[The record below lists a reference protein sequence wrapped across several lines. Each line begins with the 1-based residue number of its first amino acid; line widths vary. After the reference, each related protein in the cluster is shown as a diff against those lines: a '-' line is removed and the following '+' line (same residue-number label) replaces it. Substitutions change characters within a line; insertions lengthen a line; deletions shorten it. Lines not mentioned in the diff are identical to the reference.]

1 MPLPAPDPDETM
13 PKDLQQLAGY
23 MRQSYTEARQW
34 WESPGSPVLQ
44 DGPCPTTCSMRRAV
58 TANPPGRH
66 GHRRISD
73 RRGHAMSDA
82 ASTAQRE
89 QNRRQGLIVGT
100 ITLPF
105 RLLGVLIGSL
115 LFSIV
120 VECVGMHLF
129 WKDQGW
135 RHSQQMLQYELG
147 HLSNHFTRSV
157 VVQEPGRTAHEL
169 VDTGYEWVFVRSG
182 LLERMSQTRRARPRA
197 QPGADTRTSATTS
210 AKPMSGPRA
219 T

>member
-1 MPLPAPDPDETM
+1 M
-13 PKDLQQLAGY
+13 K
-23 MRQSYTEARQW
+23 
-34 WESPGSPVLQ
+34 
-44 DGPCPTTCSMRRAV
+44 
-58 TANPPGRH
+58 
-66 GHRRISD
+66 
-73 RRGHAMSDA
+73 DA

-89 QNRRQGLIVGT
+89 QNQRQGLIVGT
-100 ITLPF
+100 LTLPF

-147 HLSNHFTRSV
+147 HLSSHFTRSV

-182 LLERMSQTRRARPRA
+182 LLEHMSQTAERARAPSHGQTHNFRYWISQVYVWTESYLIAAAFTTLTFLVRLLARIFHACSQRRAQRGIAARI
-197 QPGADTRTSATTS
+197 
-210 AKPMSGPRA
+210 
-219 T
+219 

>member
-1 MPLPAPDPDETM
+1 M
-13 PKDLQQLAGY
+13 K
-23 MRQSYTEARQW
+23 
-34 WESPGSPVLQ
+34 
-44 DGPCPTTCSMRRAV
+44 
-58 TANPPGRH
+58 
-66 GHRRISD
+66 
-73 RRGHAMSDA
+73 DA

-89 QNRRQGLIVGT
+89 QNQRQGLIVGT

-147 HLSNHFTRSV
+147 HLSSHFTRSV
-157 VVQEPGRTAHEL
+157 VVQEPGGR
-169 VDTGYEWVFVRSG
+169 
-182 LLERMSQTRRARPRA
+182 
-197 QPGADTRTSATTS
+197 RTSWWTPDTNGCSCARGCWS
-210 AKPMSGPRA
+210 A
-219 T
+219 